1 MQGEAVNV
9 IEALTDLWPY
19 IAGAVSVVTSV
30 IASGHVILYK
40 RDVRAVILWV
50 GLIWFAPVLGA
61 LLYVIFGVNRIKRRA
76 KVLRGD
82 ISQHPAP
89 LSRPL
94 RSASV
99 SAHFPD
105 RAYFDDLDRLV
116 ARMVHK
122 PLTAGN
128 HVVPLINGDIA
139 FPEMIGAIDGARRSV
154 SLSTYIFDRDE
165 AGSMFL
171 DCLRRAVRRGVEVRV
186 LIDDM
191 GSRYSW
197 PPMDR
202 RLRRAGIRTARFL
215 PTLVPWRIPFMNLRN
230 HRKILVID
238 GETGFTGGMNIRLG
252 HILGSSPRHPVKD
265 LHFRLEGPVVAHLQ
279 EVFVQDWVF
288 TTGEVL
294 EGDMWFPELEERGA
308 FLARGIPDGP
318 DEDFEKLLWAIEG
331 SLACARSSVQV
342 VTPYFLPDPS
352 LVRALNLA
360 AMRGVE
366 VDVILPVVNNI
377 PPVKW
382 AATTLFPQL
391 LESGC
396 RIWLVPPPFD
406 HSKIMIVDGVW
417 VMFGSG
423 NWDSRSL
430 RLNFEFNVECYS
442 KELAAELLRYNAS
455 RIGSARQVSVEE
467 VEGRRF
473 PVKLRD
479 GIARLL
485 TPYL

>member
-1 MQGEAVNV
+1 MNV
-9 IEALTDLWPY
+9 IDSLRDLWPY
-19 IAGAVSVVTSV
+19 VAGAVSLVTSV

-50 GLIWFAPVLGA
+50 GLIWLAPVVGA

-82 ISQHPAP
+82 VAQHPAP
-89 LSRPL
+89 VPRPPKN
-94 RSASV
+94 AEV
-99 SAHFPD
+99 SSQFPD
-105 RAYFDDLDRLV
+105 RAYFDDLSRLV

-122 PLTAGN
+122 PLTGRN
-128 HVVPLINGDIA
+128 HVVPLVNGDNA
-139 FPEMIGAIDGARRSV
+139 YPEMIDAIDRARSSV
-154 SLSTYIFDRDE
+154 SLSTYIFDSDE
-165 AGSMFL
+165 AGMMFL
-171 DCLRRAVRRGVEVRV
+171 EGLRGAVRRGLEVRV
-186 LIDDM
+186 LVDDM
-191 GSRYSW
+191 GCRYSW

-202 RLRRAGIRTARFL
+202 RLRREGVRTARFL

-230 HRKILVID
+230 HRKILVVD
-238 GETGFTGGMNIRLG
+238 GKTGFTGGMNIRSG
-252 HILGSSPRHPVKD
+252 HILGSRPRHPVRD

-279 EVFVQDWVF
+279 EVFAQDWAF
-288 TTGEVL
+288 TTGEFL
-294 EGDMWFPELEERGA
+294 EGDRWFPDLEERGEV
-308 FLARGIPDGP
+308 LARGVPDGP
-318 DEDFEKLLWAIEG
+318 DEDFEKLLWVIEG
-331 SLACARSSVQV
+331 ALACARSSVQV
-342 VTPYFLPDPS
+342 VTPYFLPDTS
-352 LVRALNLA
+352 VLRALNLA
-360 AMRGVE
+360 AMRGVQ
-366 VDVILPVVNNI
+366 VDIILPAVNNI
-377 PPVKW
+377 PLVKW

-391 LESGC
+391 LEGGC

-442 KELAAELLRYNAS
+442 RELAASLLEFNAE
-455 RIGSARQVSVEE
+455 RLGSAQRVSMKE
-467 VEGRRF
+467 VQSRRF
-473 PVKLRD
+473 LVRLRD